1 MNKFYAYLIML
12 FIKTHP
18 TNAFFLPANLIE
30 EANSIKN
37 MISSRAI
44 VSTVT
49 EQLNYQMIN
58 DNVLFSELAHS
69 TFHPV
74 RDLFY
79 ITIFATSAIIQYQ
92 LIRAKNEKWLAIKTY
107 TDVQKVTNQVIWVIL
122 IVFTKGID
130 NAI

>member
-1 MNKFYAYLIML
+1 MVLTKSLAL
-12 FIKTHP
+12 FIP
-18 TNAFFLPANLIE
+18 SGLME
-30 EANSIKN
+30 EMNSIKN

-49 EQLNYQMIN
+49 EQVNYQMIN
-58 DNVLFSELAHS
+58 DNMLFSEITNLK
-69 TFHPV
+69 FHPA

-79 ITIFATSAIIQYQ
+79 LTIFGVSMLVQYNLIQ
-92 LIRAKNEKWLAIKTY
+92 AKNEKWMSIKTY
-107 TDVQKVTNQVIWVIL
+107 SNVKHVTNQIIFIVL

>member
-1 MNKFYAYLIML
+1 
-12 FIKTHP
+12 
-18 TNAFFLPANLIE
+18 
-30 EANSIKN
+30 

-49 EQLNYQMIN
+49 EQVNYQMIN
-58 DNVLFSELAHS
+58 DNVLFSELTHS

-79 ITIFATSAIIQYQ
+79 ITIFATSSIIQYQ
-92 LIRAKNEKWLAIKTY
+92 LMRAKNEKWLAIQTY
-107 TDVQKVTNQVIWVIL
+107 TDVQKVTNQLIWIIL

>member
-1 MNKFYAYLIML
+1 ML
-12 FIKTHP
+12 YITSQH
-18 TNAFFLPANLIE
+18 TSAFFLPASLVE

-49 EQLNYQMIN
+49 EQVNYQMIN
-58 DNVLFSELAHS
+58 DNVLFSELTHS

-79 ITIFATSAIIQYQ
+79 ITIFATSSIIQYQ
-92 LIRAKNEKWLAIKTY
+92 LMRAKNEKWLAIQTY
-107 TDVQKVTNQVIWVIL
+107 TDVQKVTNQLIWIIL